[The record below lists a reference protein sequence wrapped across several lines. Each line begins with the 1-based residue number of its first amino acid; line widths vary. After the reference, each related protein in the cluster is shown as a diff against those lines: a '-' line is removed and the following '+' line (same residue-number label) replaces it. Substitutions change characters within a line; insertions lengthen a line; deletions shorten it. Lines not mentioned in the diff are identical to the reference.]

1 VTKRL
6 RSASLL
12 VVLLAVLVAL
22 VLASGAYATS
32 RATEDIA
39 QDSEALQR
47 ADQVVVAT
55 WATRNLLIQ
64 ASLLVDA
71 AKSELV
77 DEALVQQA
85 IDEARASLSSLG
97 AGVESLVAEWP
108 SGAGALEVER
118 GAVAKA
124 SSTALTQ
131 LEAGDTTAAATSVKE
146 AEVSFETLAQLAEV
160 ERDRRAAEID
170 AAGERAGQVAVAT
183 RWMIALFLPCIAFLI
198 LHMHGRRESR
208 QRLLENELAHERRVR
223 RVKDDFLAA
232 VVHHLRTPLTAVVG
246 YAELLR
252 DGRHRFNTGQRN
264 EMIETLADEAADL
277 GELIE
282 DIHVAARSN
291 SDTITVTPE
300 PCDVRRIME
309 AVAVGLGPSRRD
321 ELAIRG
327 QGLANADPLRLRQI
341 LRNLT
346 NNALTHHKTMA
357 EVVIHTEG
365 DRLRIQVIDDGVGI
379 DPVVAHQVF
388 DNNSS
393 SVDSAPETLAIG
405 VGLSL
410 SRRLAAAMG
419 AVLTYERLDSHTVL
433 SLDLPAAVRVVG
445 SEEVDD
451 EEITTVDVVRAI
463 EEEPPRIALQPIFD
477 LATFY
482 SGQPKMVGVE
492 ALSRFRKGTPP
503 EWFEAAGEAGLRID
517 LELAAIRAA
526 VRQTIDLGGEDFF
539 LALNVSTETLLS
551 KSLLE
556 AVAGLS
562 PERVVFELSE
572 DAAVSNYEI
581 TRGIVRSMQEQGYR
595 LALDDVGSGEMD
607 LWHVVRLQPSII
619 KLDLSLTQDLTPGSD
634 AFALILALTV
644 FAAGIGA
651 EVIAEGIETI
661 QELDE
666 IRRIGITWGQG
677 YLLGRPHVPDSPEYD
692 YYEYLA
698 AQTGSAHIS
707 ASA

>member
-1 VTKRL
+1 M
-6 RSASLL
+6 
-12 VVLLAVLVAL
+12 LAVLVAL
-22 VLASGAYATS
+22 VLTSSAYATS
-32 RATEDIA
+32 RATEEIA
-39 QDSEALQR
+39 HDSRVLQR
-47 ADQVVVAT
+47 ADQVMVAT
-55 WATRNLLIQ
+55 WTTRNLLIQ
-64 ASLLVDA
+64 ANLLVDA
-71 AKSELV
+71 AKSQLV
-77 DEALVQQA
+77 DQSLVLSAIGEANQ
-85 IDEARASLSSLG
+85 SLSSLN
-97 AGVESLVAEWP
+97 AGVESLAAEWP
-108 SGAGALEVER
+108 AGAPALEVER
-118 GAVAKA
+118 HAVATA
-124 SSTALTQ
+124 TSSALSS
-131 LEAGDTTAAATSVKE
+131 LEAGDTTAAAASVDE
-146 AEVSFETLAQLAEV
+146 AQASFERLAQLAEL
-160 ERDRRAAEID
+160 ERDRRAAAIVS
-170 AAGERAGQVAVAT
+170 AGDRAGRVAVAT

-198 LHMHGRRESR
+198 LHMHDRRESR
-208 QRLLENELAHERRVR
+208 QKLLESQLAQEKRVR
-223 RVKDDFLAA
+223 RMKDDFLAA

-282 DIHVAARSN
+282 DIHIAARSN

-300 PCDVRRIME
+300 TCDVRRIAE
-309 AVAVGLGPSRRD
+309 AVAVGLGPSHR
-321 ELAIRG
+321 EHLAIRG

-346 NNALTHHKTMA
+346 DNALKHHKTTA
-357 EVVIHTEG
+357 EVVIEAEG
-365 DRLRIQVIDDGVGI
+365 NRLYIEVIDDGPGI
-379 DPVVAHQVF
+379 DPAVAEQVF
-388 DNNSS
+388 SNHTS

-410 SRRLAAAMG
+410 CRRLAAAMG
-419 AVLTYERLDSHTVL
+419 AALTYERIDGRTVL
-433 SLDLPAAVRVVG
+433 SLNLPVAVRTVG
-445 SEEVDD
+445 SDEVDAD
-451 EEITTVDVVRAI
+451 QITTLDVVRAI

-482 SGQPKMVGVE
+482 TEEPRLVGVE
-492 ALSRFRKGTPP
+492 ALSRFHKGNPT
-503 EWFEAAGEAGLRID
+503 EWFDAAGEAGLRID
-517 LELAAIRAA
+517 LELAAIKVA
-526 VRQTIDLGGEDFF
+526 VQQTMNLGGADFF

-551 KSLLE
+551 KSLLD
-556 AVAGLS
+556 AVAGLP

-581 TRGIVRSMQEQGYR
+581 TRGIVGGLQALGYR

-619 KLDLSLTQDLTPGSD
+619 KLDLSLTKNLTPGSD
-634 AFALILALTV
+634 AFALVLGLTV
-644 FAAGIGA
+644 FAAGINA
-651 EVIAEGIETI
+651 EVIAEGIETN

-666 IRRIGITWGQG
+666 IRGIGITWGQG

-698 AQTGSAHIS
+698 AQTGSGRFS

>member
-1 VTKRL
+1 MTRRL

-12 VVLLAVLVAL
+12 VVLLSVLVAL

-32 RATEDIA
+32 RATEDIS
-39 QDSEALQR
+39 QDSSALQR

-71 AKSELV
+71 AKSDLV
-77 DEALVQQA
+77 GEPLVEQA
-85 IDEARASLSSLG
+85 IEEARVSLSSLS
-97 AGVESLVAEWP
+97 AGVEALADEWP
-108 SGAGALEVER
+108 SGSDALEIER
-118 GAVAKA
+118 EAVAEAA
-124 SSTALTQ
+124 SMALTQ
-131 LEAGDTTAAATSVKE
+131 LEAGNTTAAAASVNE
-146 AEVSFETLAQLAEV
+146 AGVSFETLAELAEV
-160 ERDRRAAEID
+160 ERDRRAVDIA
-170 AAGERAGQVAVAT
+170 AAGERAGQVVVAT

-198 LHMHGRRESR
+198 LHMHDKRESR
-208 QRLLENELAHERRVR
+208 QRLLENELAQEKRVH

-264 EMIETLADEAADL
+264 EMIETLADEALDL

-291 SDTITVTPE
+291 SDTITVSPE
-300 PCDVRRIME
+300 TCDVRRIAE
-309 AVAVGLGPSRRD
+309 AVAIGLGPSRRD
-321 ELAIRG
+321 EVAIRG
-327 QGLANADPLRLRQI
+327 QGLASADPLRLRQI

-346 NNALTHHKTMA
+346 NNALTHHKSMA
-357 EVVIHTEG
+357 EVVIQTDG
-365 DRLRIQVIDDGVGI
+365 DRLRIEVIDDGPGI

-388 DNNSS
+388 NTEAST
-393 SVDSAPETLAIG
+393 VDSASETLAIG

-410 SRRLAAAMG
+410 SRRLANAMG
-419 AVLTYERLDSHTVL
+419 AVLTYERLDGHTVL
-433 SLDLPAAVRVVG
+433 SLDLPVAVRSVG
-445 SEEVDD
+445 SDDVDD
-451 EEITTVDVVRAI
+451 EEVTTADVVLAI
-463 EEEPPRIALQPIFD
+463 EHQPPTIALQPIFD

-482 SGQPKMVGVE
+482 KGEPDLVGVE
-492 ALSRFRKGTPP
+492 ALSRFPKGSP
-503 EWFEAAGEAGLRID
+503 EDWFGAAGEAGLRID
-517 LELAAIRAA
+517 LELVAIREA
-526 VRQTIDLGGEDFF
+526 VRQTIELGGTGYF

-551 KSLLE
+551 KSLLD
-556 AVAGLS
+556 AVAGL
-562 PERVVFELSE
+562 PPDRIVFELSE
-572 DAAVSNYEI
+572 DAAVSNYEM
-581 TRGIVRSMQEQGYR
+581 TRGIVGTLQDQGYR

-619 KLDLSLTQDLTPGSD
+619 KLDLSLTKNLTPGSD

-692 YYEYLA
+692 YYEFLA
-698 AQTGSAHIS
+698 AQSGYRPIS